1 MCAQVM
7 AAAHRHDRAGQRGVD
22 ASAAGACPF
31 ASALSALDFTICTPY
46 AQAFFPE
53 WNVSAFKV
61 PVDFWKL
68 FLSADSMHRTLIEL
82 PLTEGLLTLNNLV
95 SQETLNQV
103 LADMRLAGKLAVCDL
118 NVPFKFMFSSRPG
131 TWMKFFNFAYKVC
144 TQKPGH
150 NWADAV
156 YHWWR
161 QTVQEL
167 RQTTQVTLA
176 DAPPARKE
184 AACASFD
191 SFVKLMCRALAYLD
205 RFYVP
210 RCNCAPLEQVA
221 SPEQAA
227 LRQAF
232 SV

>member
-7 AAAHRHDRAGQRGVD
+7 AAAHRHDRAGQRGVG

-31 ASALSALDFTICTPY
+31 ASALTALDFTICTPSV
-46 AQAFFPE
+46 QAFFPE
-53 WNVSAFKV
+53 LKV
-61 PVDFWKL
+61 PEDFRWKL

-82 PLTEGLLTLNNLV
+82 PLTEYSTQNSSLV
-95 SQETLNQV
+95 SEETLNQV

-118 NVPFKFMFSSRPG
+118 NVPFKFMFSLRPG
-131 TWMKFFNFAYKVC
+131 TWMKFFAFVYNVC
-144 TQKPGH
+144 SHRGPDNIHDAGC
-150 NWADAV
+150 NAV

-167 RQTTQVTLA
+167 RQTTQVTLV

-191 SFVKLMCRALAYLD
+191 SFVKMMCKALAYLERVLP
-205 RFYVP
+205 RFW
-210 RCNCAPLEQVA
+210 APLAQVA

-232 SV
+232 GV

>member
-1 MCAQVM
+1 VFQV
-7 AAAHRHDRAGQRGVD
+7 
-22 ASAAGACPF
+22 PE
-31 ASALSALDFTICTPY
+31 DFR
-46 AQAFFPE
+46 
-53 WNVSAFKV
+53 
-61 PVDFWKL
+61 WKL

-82 PLTEGLLTLNNLV
+82 PLTEDSSPV
-95 SQETLNQV
+95 SEETLNQV

-118 NVPFKFMFSSRPG
+118 NVPFKFMFSLRPG
-131 TWMKFFNFAYKVC
+131 TWMKFFAFVYNVC
-144 TQKPGH
+144 SHRGPDNIHDAGC
-150 NWADAV
+150 NAV

-167 RQTTQVTLA
+167 RQTTQVTLV

-191 SFVKLMCRALAYLD
+191 SFVKMMCKALAHLERVLP
-205 RFYVP
+205 RFW
-210 RCNCAPLEQVA
+210 APLAQVA

-232 SV
+232 GV